1 MKKKIV
7 IHYPFIASYR
17 IPIFTLL
24 KNSQNYTF
32 DFWAAEKGAN
42 KFLLSTT
49 GNLNVVNTPLKLIKI
64 PFTNKK
70 LEWQPNAIKNIFTN
84 KIDVYIVLGNPHS
97 ISTWLC
103 LIFAKLKNTPTFIW
117 SHGYLKEENGIK
129 GFIRKYFYK
138 LGSMHLLYGNNAKKI
153 MLKKGFKEKE
163 LYVIYNSLD
172 YEKQKFHREQLTYE
186 DRLETRNKYNINENS
201 ITIVTIGRLV
211 KKFKLEQVIESIKI
225 LKDKGI
231 DANLII
237 IGDGEERENLENLV
251 KSFNII
257 DKVTFYGACHEEEEI
272 SKLYNAADY
281 SVVMG
286 SIGLAAMHSLAYG
299 IPVITNNNMD
309 KHHPE
314 IEAIIDNKTGFYFE
328 ENNLDDFITKLKP
341 IQYRS
346 EISKNCINM
355 IENYYTPEIQKKLI
369 ENALNDFFKENNEK

>member
-1 MKKKIV
+1 MKKIV

-24 KNSQNYTF
+24 KNSKNYSF
-32 DFWAAEKGAN
+32 SFWAAEKGAN

-49 GNLNVVNTPLKLIKI
+49 GDLNVVNTPLKLIKV

-70 LEWQPNAIKNIFTN
+70 LEWQPSALKNILTD

-117 SHGYLKEENGIK
+117 SHGYLKEENGLK
-129 GFIRKYFYK
+129 GLIRKYFYK
-138 LGSMHLLYGNNAKKI
+138 LGNMHLLYGNNAKKI
-153 MLKKGFKEKE
+153 MLNKGFKEE
-163 LYVIYNSLD
+163 NLHVIYNSLD
-172 YEKQKFHREQLTYE
+172 YEKQKFYRDQLTYQ
-186 DRLETRNKYNINENS
+186 DRLEVRNKYNINESS
-201 ITIVTIGRLV
+201 ITIVTIGRLA
-211 KKFKLEQVIESIKI
+211 KKFKLEQVIESIKT
-225 LKDKGI
+225 LQDRKI

-237 IGDGEERENLENLV
+237 IGDGEEKENLSSLV
-251 KSFNII
+251 KELKIES
-257 DKVTFYGACHEEEEI
+257 KVYFYGACHEEEEI

-299 IPVITNNNMD
+299 IPVITNNNMA

-314 IEAIIDNKTGFYFE
+314 IEAIIDNETGFLFK
-328 ENNLDDFITKLKP
+328 ENNLEDFISKLQP
-341 IQYRS
+341 IKYRS
-346 EISKNCINM
+346 SISEKCIKI
-355 IENYYTPEIQKKLI
+355 IEDFYTPQMQKNLI
-369 ENALNDFFKENNEK
+369 ENALNQYFKAKNEK

>member
-1 MKKKIV
+1 MKKIV

-24 KNSQNYTF
+24 KNSENYSF

-49 GNLNVVNTPLKLIKI
+49 GDLNVINTPLKLIKI

-70 LEWQPNAIKNIFTN
+70 LEWQPTAIKNILTN

-129 GFIRKYFYK
+129 GLIRKYFYK
-138 LGSMHLLYGNNAKKI
+138 LGTMHLLYGNNAKKI

-163 LYVIYNSLD
+163 LHVIYNSLD
-172 YEKQKFHREQLTYE
+172 YEKQKFHREQLTYK
-186 DRLETRNKYNINENS
+186 DRLEIRNKYNINENS

-225 LKDKGI
+225 LQDRKI
-231 DANLII
+231 NSNLII
-237 IGDGEERENLENLV
+237 IGDGEEKENLLNLV
-251 KSFNII
+251 KKLKIE
-257 DKVTFYGACHEEEEI
+257 DKVHFYGACHEEEEI

-299 IPVITNNNMD
+299 IPVITNNNMA

-314 IEAIIDNKTGFYFE
+314 IEAIIDNKTGFLFE
-328 ENNLDDFITKLKP
+328 DNNLEDFISKLQP
-341 IQYRS
+341 IEYRS
-346 EISKNCINM
+346 KISENCIEI
-355 IENYYTPEIQKKLI
+355 IEKNYTPQIQKNLI
-369 ENALNDFFKENNEK
+369 ENALNQYFKAKDEK

>member
-1 MKKKIV
+1 L
-7 IHYPFIASYR
+7 S
-17 IPIFTLL
+17 
-24 KNSQNYTF
+24 NSENYDF
-32 DFWAAEKGAN
+32 NFWAAEKSAN
-42 KFLLSTT
+42 KFLLTSTQ
-49 GNLNVVNTPLKLIKI
+49 NLDVVNTPLKLIKI

-70 LEWQPNAIKNIFTN
+70 LEWQPSAIKNILTN

-97 ISTWLC
+97 ISTWIC
-103 LIFAKLKNTPTFIW
+103 LLLSKVKRTPIFIW
-117 SHGYLKEENGIK
+117 SHGYLREENGLK
-129 GFIRKYFYK
+129 GLIRKYFYK
-138 LGSMHLLYGNNAKKI
+138 LADKHLLYGNNAKKI
-153 MLKKGFKEKE
+153 MLNKDFAEKD
-163 LYVIYNSLD
+163 LHVIYNSLD
-172 YEKQKFHREQLTYE
+172 YEKQKYYRNQLTYQ
-186 DRLETRNKYNINENS
+186 DRLNIRNKYQIDEKS
-201 ITIVTIGRLV
+201 ITVITIGRLA

-237 IGDGEERENLENLV
+237 IGDGEEKENLQNLV

-314 IEAIIDNKTGFYFE
+314 IEAIIDNQTGFYFE

-341 IQYRS
+341 IEYRS
-346 EISKNCINM
+346 KISENCINM
-355 IENYYTPEIQKKLI
+355 IENYYTPEVQKKLI